1 MRQYFMTPDQLQLLD
16 NLKSL
21 IDSLEQNHIG
31 LSFLK
36 FFTDTFKEL
45 KYQNNCDNLSDH
57 FLDEL
62 HESEKTILKLLEKE
76 NEKEHTHFVLE
87 VIYNNHAIDLEKF
100 VLEYELKK
108 KTKDSGKNQSNKI

>member
-1 MRQYFMTPDQLQLLD
+1 MRQYFITPDQLQLLD

-21 IDSLEQNHIG
+21 IYSLEQNHIG

-62 HESEKTILKLLEKE
+62 HESKKAILTLLEKE
-76 NEKEHTHFVLE
+76 NKKEDTHLVLE
-87 VIYNNHAIDLEKF
+87 MIYNTHAIHLEKS

-108 KTKDSGKNQSNKI
+108 QTKDSAKNQSNKI